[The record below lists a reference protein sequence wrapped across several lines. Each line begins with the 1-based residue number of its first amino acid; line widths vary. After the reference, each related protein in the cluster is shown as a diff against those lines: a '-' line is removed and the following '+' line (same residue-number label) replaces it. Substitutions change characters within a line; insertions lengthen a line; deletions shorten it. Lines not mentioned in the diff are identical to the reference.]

1 MLIDKDELEQLKA
14 NLHSSEVLYQWECV
28 AFSERRGDI
37 ARWVIG
43 IFAGF
48 LPALLFIPLGDIPFN
63 SKGFWGVMIF
73 GIVFALVARYLFM
86 PDHRYCYS
94 LTQAG
99 VHYTDQE
106 VIPDAAYTFVRGFAW
121 VGIAVCLLALAV
133 VGPLAFVGAGGFAL
147 LAFGL
152 TKFHPTVHQKEFYF
166 ADQLI
171 IFDPIKEKMLI
182 FNTELVRDPIFIF
195 SFMGTLYFNS
205 FDEKNRV
212 MALIKN
218 VHNNIDYCPLQRV
231 NDEFKH
237 RKYQQALKDE

>member
-1 MLIDKDELEQLKA
+1 M
-14 NLHSSEVLYQWECV
+14 
-28 AFSERRGDI
+28 
-37 ARWVIG
+37 ARWFCA

-48 LPALLFIPLGDIPFN
+48 LLPSLFLVFGDIAFN
-63 SKGFWGVMIF
+63 STEFWGFISF
-73 GIVFALVARYLFM
+73 GAAGMAAVRYLFM

-99 VHYTDQE
+99 LHYTDQE

-152 TKFHPTVHQKEFYF
+152 TNFRPTVDHENVYF

-171 IFDPIKEKMLI
+171 LFDPIKEKIVILE
-182 FNTELVRDPIFIF
+182 TESVRDPRFGASIFF
-195 SFMGTLYFNS
+195 SS
-205 FDEKNRV
+205 FDEKNRFIELV
-212 MALIKN
+212 KSA
-218 VHNNIDYCPLQRV
+218 HNNLDYLPLQRV
-231 NDEFKH
+231 KDKYKH
-237 RKYQQALKDE
+237 PIFNQELKEE

>member
-14 NLHSSEVLYQWECV
+14 KLHSSEVIYQWDSV
-28 AFSERRGDI
+28 AYGERRAEIFRVFGAISAGIVPLWPFIFFADI
-37 ARWVIG
+37 Q
-43 IFAGF
+43 
-48 LPALLFIPLGDIPFN
+48 FN
-63 SKGFWGVMIF
+63 SKEFWGFISF
-73 GIVFALVARYLFM
+73 GLAGMAAVRYLFM

-152 TKFHPTVHQKEFYF
+152 TNFHPTVHQKEFYF

-171 IFDPIKEKMLI
+171 VFDPIKEKMVDL
-182 FNTELVRDPIFIF
+182 NTDSTDEPWFDRRLFFSSLDEKTHFIELVKSI
-195 SFMGTLYFNS
+195 
-205 FDEKNRV
+205 
-212 MALIKN
+212 
-218 VHNNIDYCPLQRV
+218 HNNVDYLPLQRV
-231 NDEFKH
+231 NDQYKH
-237 RKYQQALKDE
+237 PIFNQELKEE

>member
-1 MLIDKDELEQLKA
+1 MLIDKDELERLKEQLH
-14 NLHSSEVLYQWECV
+14 NSEVLYQWECTTGDMNESYLSRWLTAIGV
-28 AFSERRGDI
+28 GFLLPSLFLVFGDI
-37 ARWVIG
+37 A
-43 IFAGF
+43 
-48 LPALLFIPLGDIPFN
+48 FN
-63 SKGFWGVMIF
+63 STEFWGFISF
-73 GIVFALVARYLFM
+73 GAAGMAAVRYLFM

-152 TKFHPTVHQKEFYF
+152 TNFRPTVDHENVYF

-171 IFDPIKEKMLI
+171 LFDPIKEKMAILE
-182 FNTELVRDPIFIF
+182 TESVRDPRFGASIFF
-195 SFMGTLYFNS
+195 GS
-205 FDEKNRV
+205 FDEKQRFIELV
-212 MALIKN
+212 KGFHHN
-218 VHNNIDYCPLQRV
+218 VDYCPLQRV
-231 NDEFKH
+231 NDQFKH
-237 RKYQQALKDE
+237 RKYHQELKDE

>member
-1 MLIDKDELEQLKA
+1 MLIDKQELELLKQ
-14 NLHSSEVLYQWECV
+14 NLHSSEVIHQWECTT
-28 AFSERRGDI
+28 GDI
-37 ARWVIG
+37 SNMARWFCS

-48 LPALLFIPLGDIPFN
+48 LLPSLFLLFADIAFN
-63 SKGFWGVMIF
+63 SKEFWGFISF
-73 GIVFALVARYLFM
+73 GVAGMAAVRYLFM

-99 VHYTDQE
+99 IYYTDQE

-152 TKFHPTVHQKEFYF
+152 TNFRPTVDHENVYF

-171 IFDPIKEKMLI
+171 LFDPIKEKMVILE
-182 FNTELVRDPIFIF
+182 TESMRDPRFGASIFF
-195 SFMGTLYFNS
+195 SS
-205 FDEKNRV
+205 FDEKNRFIELV
-212 MALIKN
+212 KSA
-218 VHNNIDYCPLQRV
+218 HNNLDYLPLQRV
-231 NDEFKH
+231 KDKYKH
-237 RKYQQALKDE
+237 PIFNQELKEE

>member
-37 ARWVIG
+37 ARWIIAVI
-43 IFAGF
+43 AGF
-48 LPALLFIPLGDIPFN
+48 LLPSLFLVFGDIAFN
-63 SKGFWGVMIF
+63 STEFWGFISF
-73 GIVFALVARYLFM
+73 GLAGMSAGRYLLM
-86 PDHRYCYS
+86 SDHRYCYS

-152 TKFHPTVHQKEFYF
+152 TNFRPTVKHEDVYF
-166 ADQLI
+166 AEQLI
-171 IFDPIKEKMLI
+171 LFDPIKEKMLI
-182 FNTELVRDPIFIF
+182 LNTELLRDPRFI
-195 SFMGTLYFNS
+195 GTLFFSS
-205 FDEKNRV
+205 FDEKNHV
-212 MALIKN
+212 MGLIKN
-218 VHNNIDYCPLQRV
+218 VHNNVDYCPLQRV
-231 NDEFKH
+231 NDQSKH
-237 RKYQQALKDE
+237 RKYQQALKEE

>member
-14 NLHSSEVLYQWECV
+14 KLHSSEVIYQWDSV
-28 AFSERRGDI
+28 AYGERRAEIFRVFGAISAGLVPLWPFIFFADI
-37 ARWVIG
+37 Q
-43 IFAGF
+43 
-48 LPALLFIPLGDIPFN
+48 FN
-63 SKGFWGVMIF
+63 SKEFWGFIGFSLAGM
-73 GIVFALVARYLFM
+73 AAARYLFM

-99 VHYTDQE
+99 IYYTDQE

-152 TKFHPTVHQKEFYF
+152 TNFHPTVHQKDVYF

-171 IFDPIKEKMLI
+171 LFDPIKEKMVKL
-182 FNTELVRDPIFIF
+182 NSESRRHPRF
-195 SFMGTLYFNS
+195 SRTLFFSS
-205 FDEKNRV
+205 FDEKTRFIELV
-212 MALIKN
+212 KSIHIN
-218 VHNNIDYCPLQRV
+218 VDYLPLQRV
-231 NDEFKH
+231 NDQYKH
-237 RKYQQALKDE
+237 PIFNQELKEE

>member
-37 ARWVIG
+37 ARWIIAVI
-43 IFAGF
+43 AGF
-48 LPALLFIPLGDIPFN
+48 LLPSLFLVFGDIAFN
-63 SKGFWGVMIF
+63 STEFWGFISF
-73 GIVFALVARYLFM
+73 GLAGMSAGRYLLM

-152 TKFHPTVHQKEFYF
+152 TNFRPTVKHEDVYF
-166 ADQLI
+166 AEQLI
-171 IFDPIKEKMLI
+171 LFDPIKEKMVD
-182 FNTELVRDPIFIF
+182 FE
-195 SFMGTLYFNS
+195 
-205 FDEKNRV
+205 
-212 MALIKN
+212 
-218 VHNNIDYCPLQRV
+218 H
-231 NDEFKH
+231 
-237 RKYQQALKDE
+237 

>member
-1 MLIDKDELEQLKA
+1 MLIDKQELERLKEQLH
-14 NLHSSEVLYQWECV
+14 NSEVLYQWECV

-37 ARWVIG
+37 ARWMIAVI
-43 IFAGF
+43 AGF
-48 LPALLFIPLGDIPFN
+48 LLPSLFIVFGDIAFN
-63 SKGFWGVMIF
+63 STEFWGFISF
-73 GIVFALVARYLFM
+73 GLAGMSAGRYLLM

-99 VHYTDQE
+99 IHYTDQE

-152 TKFHPTVHQKEFYF
+152 TNFRPTVHQKEFYF
-166 ADQLI
+166 AEQLI
-171 IFDPIKEKMLI
+171 LFDPIKEKMLI

-195 SFMGTLYFNS
+195 MGILYFNS
-205 FDEKNRV
+205 FDEKTRV
-212 MALIKN
+212 MTLIKSM
-218 VHNNIDYCPLQRV
+218 HNNIDYCPLQRV
-231 NDEFKH
+231 NDQSKH
-237 RKYQQALKDE
+237 RKYHQELKEE

>member
-14 NLHSSEVLYQWECV
+14 NLHSSEVLHQWECV

-37 ARWVIG
+37 ARWFIG

-63 SKGFWGVMIF
+63 SKGFWGFMIF
-73 GIVFALVARYLFM
+73 GIVFVLVARYLFM

-99 VHYTDQE
+99 IHYTDQE

-152 TKFHPTVHQKEFYF
+152 TNFRPTVDHENVYF

-171 IFDPIKEKMLI
+171 LFDPIKEKMVILE
-182 FNTELVRDPIFIF
+182 TESVRDPRFGASIFF
-195 SFMGTLYFNS
+195 SS
-205 FDEKNRV
+205 FDEKNRFIELV
-212 MALIKN
+212 KSA
-218 VHNNIDYCPLQRV
+218 HNNLDYLPLQRV
-231 NDEFKH
+231 KDKYKH
-237 RKYQQALKDE
+237 PIFNQELKEE

>member
-14 NLHSSEVLYQWECV
+14 NLHSSEVIHQWECTT
-28 AFSERRGDI
+28 GDI
-37 ARWVIG
+37 SNMARWFCS

-48 LPALLFIPLGDIPFN
+48 LLPSLFLVFADIAFN
-63 SKGFWGVMIF
+63 SKEFWGFISF
-73 GIVFALVARYLFM
+73 GVAGMAAVRYLFM

-99 VHYTDQE
+99 IYYTDQE

-152 TKFHPTVHQKEFYF
+152 TNFHPTVHQKDVYF

-171 IFDPIKEKMLI
+171 LFDPIKEKMLI
-182 FNTELVRDPIFIF
+182 LNTELLRDPRFI
-195 SFMGTLYFNS
+195 GTLFFSS
-205 FDEKNRV
+205 FDEKNHV
-212 MALIKN
+212 MGLIKN
-218 VHNNIDYCPLQRV
+218 VHNNVDYCPLQRV
-231 NDEFKH
+231 NDQSKH
-237 RKYQQALKDE
+237 RKYQQALKEE

>member
-37 ARWVIG
+37 ARWFIG

-63 SKGFWGVMIF
+63 SKGFWGFMIF

-99 VHYTDQE
+99 IHYTDQE

-152 TKFHPTVHQKEFYF
+152 T
-166 ADQLI
+166 
-171 IFDPIKEKMLI
+171 
-182 FNTELVRDPIFIF
+182 N
-195 SFMGTLYFNS
+195 
-205 FDEKNRV
+205 
-212 MALIKN
+212 
-218 VHNNIDYCPLQRV
+218 
-231 NDEFKH
+231 
-237 RKYQQALKDE
+237 

>member
-1 MLIDKDELEQLKA
+1 MLIDKDELERLKEQLH
-14 NLHSSEVLYQWECV
+14 NSEVLYQWECTTGDMNESYLSRWLTAIGV
-28 AFSERRGDI
+28 GFLLPSLFLVFGDI
-37 ARWVIG
+37 A
-43 IFAGF
+43 
-48 LPALLFIPLGDIPFN
+48 FN
-63 SKGFWGVMIF
+63 STEFWGFISF
-73 GIVFALVARYLFM
+73 GAVGMAAVRYLFM

-152 TKFHPTVHQKEFYF
+152 TNFRPTVDHENVYF

-171 IFDPIKEKMLI
+171 VFDPIKEKMAILE
-182 FNTELVRDPIFIF
+182 TESVRDPRFGASIFF
-195 SFMGTLYFNS
+195 GS
-205 FDEKNRV
+205 FDEKQRFIELV
-212 MALIKN
+212 KGFHHN
-218 VHNNIDYCPLQRV
+218 VDYCPLQRV
-231 NDEFKH
+231 NDQFKH
-237 RKYQQALKDE
+237 RKYHQELKDE

>member
-1 MLIDKDELEQLKA
+1 MLIDKDELERLKEQLH
-14 NLHSSEVLYQWECV
+14 NSEVFYQWECTTGDMNESYLSRWLTAIGV
-28 AFSERRGDI
+28 GFLLPSLFLVFGDI
-37 ARWVIG
+37 A
-43 IFAGF
+43 
-48 LPALLFIPLGDIPFN
+48 FN
-63 SKGFWGVMIF
+63 STEFWGFISF
-73 GIVFALVARYLFM
+73 GAAGMAAVRYLFM

-152 TKFHPTVHQKEFYF
+152 TNFRPTVDHENVYF

-171 IFDPIKEKMLI
+171 LFDPIKEKMAILE
-182 FNTELVRDPIFIF
+182 TESVRDPRFGASIFF
-195 SFMGTLYFNS
+195 GS
-205 FDEKNRV
+205 FDEKQRFIELV
-212 MALIKN
+212 KGFHHN
-218 VHNNIDYCPLQRV
+218 VDYCPLQRV
-231 NDEFKH
+231 NDQFKH
-237 RKYQQALKDE
+237 RKYHQELKDE

>member
-63 SKGFWGVMIF
+63 SKGFWGFMIF

-133 VGPLAFVGAGGFAL
+133 VGTLAFVGAGGFAL

-152 TKFHPTVHQKEFYF
+152 TNFRPTVDHENVYF

-171 IFDPIKEKMLI
+171 VFDPIKEKMVIL
-182 FNTELVRDPIFIF
+182 NTESVRDPRFRRSLF
-195 SFMGTLYFNS
+195 FGS
-205 FDEKNRV
+205 FDEKQRFIELV
-212 MALIKN
+212 KGLHHN
-218 VHNNIDYCPLQRV
+218 VDYCPLQRV
-231 NDEFKH
+231 NDQFEH
-237 RKYQQALKDE
+237 RKYQQELKEE

>member
-14 NLHSSEVLYQWECV
+14 KLHSSEVIHQWVCIT
-28 AFSERRGDI
+28 GDI
-37 ARWVIG
+37 SNMARWFCA

-48 LPALLFIPLGDIPFN
+48 LLPSLFLVFGDIAFN
-63 SKGFWGVMIF
+63 SAEFWGFISF
-73 GIVFALVARYLFM
+73 GTAGMAAVRYLFM

-94 LTQAG
+94 LTQVG

-152 TKFHPTVHQKEFYF
+152 TNFHPTVHQKEVYF
-166 ADQLI
+166 AKQLI
-171 IFDPIKEKMLI
+171 VFDPIKEKMVDL
-182 FNTELVRDPIFIF
+182 NTDSTDQPWFDRRLFFSSLDEKTHFIELVKSI
-195 SFMGTLYFNS
+195 
-205 FDEKNRV
+205 
-212 MALIKN
+212 
-218 VHNNIDYCPLQRV
+218 HNNVDYLALQRV
-231 NDEFKH
+231 NDQYKH
-237 RKYQQALKDE
+237 PIFNQELKEE

>member
-43 IFAGF
+43 IVAGF

-106 VIPDAAYTFVRGFAW
+106 VVPDAAYTFVRGFAW

-152 TKFHPTVHQKEFYF
+152 TNFRPTVDHENVYF

-171 IFDPIKEKMLI
+171 VFDPIKEKMVIL
-182 FNTELVRDPIFIF
+182 NTESVRDPRFRRSLF
-195 SFMGTLYFNS
+195 FGS
-205 FDEKNRV
+205 FDEKQRFIELV
-212 MALIKN
+212 KGLHHN
-218 VHNNIDYCPLQRV
+218 VDYCPLQRV
-231 NDEFKH
+231 NDQFEH
-237 RKYQQALKDE
+237 RKYQQELKEE

>member
-37 ARWVIG
+37 ARWIIAVI
-43 IFAGF
+43 AGF
-48 LPALLFIPLGDIPFN
+48 LLPSLFLVFGDIAFN
-63 SKGFWGVMIF
+63 STEFWGFISF
-73 GIVFALVARYLFM
+73 GLAGMSAGRYLLM

-94 LTQAG
+94 LTQVG
-99 VHYTDQE
+99 IHYTDQE

-152 TKFHPTVHQKEFYF
+152 TNFRPTVDHENVYF

-171 IFDPIKEKMLI
+171 LFDPIKEKMVIL
-182 FNTELVRDPIFIF
+182 NTESVRDPRFRRSLF
-195 SFMGTLYFNS
+195 FGS
-205 FDEKNRV
+205 FDEKQRFIELV
-212 MALIKN
+212 KGF
-218 VHNNIDYCPLQRV
+218 HHNIDYCPLQRA
-231 NDEFKH
+231 NDRFKR
-237 RKYQQALKDE
+237 RKYHQELKEE

>member
-63 SKGFWGVMIF
+63 SKGFWGFMIF

-152 TKFHPTVHQKEFYF
+152 TNFRPTVDHENVYF

-171 IFDPIKEKMLI
+171 LFDPIKEKMAILE
-182 FNTELVRDPIFIF
+182 TESVRDPRFGASIFF
-195 SFMGTLYFNS
+195 GS
-205 FDEKNRV
+205 FDEKQRFIELV
-212 MALIKN
+212 KGFHHN
-218 VHNNIDYCPLQRV
+218 VDYCPLQRV
-231 NDEFKH
+231 NDQFKH
-237 RKYQQALKDE
+237 RKYHQVLKEE

>member
-14 NLHSSEVLYQWECV
+14 NLHSSEVIHQWECTT
-28 AFSERRGDI
+28 GDI
-37 ARWVIG
+37 SNMARWFCS

-48 LPALLFIPLGDIPFN
+48 LLPSLFLLFADIAFN
-63 SKGFWGVMIF
+63 SKEFWGFISF
-73 GIVFALVARYLFM
+73 GVAGMAAVRYLFM

-99 VHYTDQE
+99 IYYTDQE

-152 TKFHPTVHQKEFYF
+152 TNFRPTVHQNEFYF
-166 ADQLI
+166 AEQLI
-171 IFDPIKEKMLI
+171 VFDPIKEKMLI

-195 SFMGTLYFNS
+195 IGKVYFNS
-205 FDEKNRV
+205 FDEKTRV

-231 NDEFKH
+231 NDQFEH
-237 RKYQQALKDE
+237 RKYHQVLKEE

>member
-37 ARWVIG
+37 ARWIIAVI
-43 IFAGF
+43 AGF
-48 LPALLFIPLGDIPFN
+48 LLPSLFLVFGDIAFN
-63 SKGFWGVMIF
+63 STEFWGFISF
-73 GIVFALVARYLFM
+73 GLAGMSAGRYLLM

-152 TKFHPTVHQKEFYF
+152 TNFRPTVKHEDVYF
-166 ADQLI
+166 AEQLI
-171 IFDPIKEKMLI
+171 LFDPIKEKMLI
-182 FNTELVRDPIFIF
+182 LNTELLRDPRFI
-195 SFMGTLYFNS
+195 GTLFFSS
-205 FDEKNRV
+205 FDEKNHV
-212 MALIKN
+212 MGLIKN
-218 VHNNIDYCPLQRV
+218 VHNNVDYCPLQRV
-231 NDEFKH
+231 NDQSKH
-237 RKYQQALKDE
+237 RKYQQALKEE

>member
-14 NLHSSEVLYQWECV
+14 NLHSSEVLYQWECTTGDMNESYLSRWLTAIGV
-28 AFSERRGDI
+28 GFLLPSLFLVFGDI
-37 ARWVIG
+37 A
-43 IFAGF
+43 
-48 LPALLFIPLGDIPFN
+48 FN
-63 SKGFWGVMIF
+63 STEFWGFISF
-73 GIVFALVARYLFM
+73 GAAGMAVVRYLFM

-121 VGIAVCLLALAV
+121 VGIAVCLLALAI

-152 TKFHPTVHQKEFYF
+152 TNFRPTVHQNEFYF
-166 ADQLI
+166 AEQLI
-171 IFDPIKEKMLI
+171 VFDPIKEKMLI

-195 SFMGTLYFNS
+195 IGKVYFNS
-205 FDEKNRV
+205 FDEKTRV

-231 NDEFKH
+231 NDQFKH
-237 RKYQQALKDE
+237 RKYHQELKEE

>member
-37 ARWVIG
+37 ARWIIAVI
-43 IFAGF
+43 AGF
-48 LPALLFIPLGDIPFN
+48 LLPSLFLVFGDIAFN
-63 SKGFWGVMIF
+63 STEFWGVISF
-73 GIVFALVARYLFM
+73 GLAGMSAGRYLLM

-152 TKFHPTVHQKEFYF
+152 TNFHPTVHQKEFYF

-171 IFDPIKEKMLI
+171 VFDPIKEKMLI

-237 RKYQQALKDE
+237 RKGFVA

>member
-1 MLIDKDELEQLKA
+1 MLIDKQELELLKQ
-14 NLHSSEVLYQWECV
+14 NLHSSEVIHQWECTT
-28 AFSERRGDI
+28 GDI
-37 ARWVIG
+37 SNMARWFCA

-48 LPALLFIPLGDIPFN
+48 LLPSLFLLFADIAFN
-63 SKGFWGVMIF
+63 SKEFWGFISF
-73 GIVFALVARYLFM
+73 GVAGMAAVRYLFM

-99 VHYTDQE
+99 IYYTDQE

-152 TKFHPTVHQKEFYF
+152 TNFRPTVDHENVYF

-171 IFDPIKEKMLI
+171 LFDPIKEKMVILE
-182 FNTELVRDPIFIF
+182 TESMRDPRFGASIFF
-195 SFMGTLYFNS
+195 SS
-205 FDEKNRV
+205 FDEKNRFIELV
-212 MALIKN
+212 KSA
-218 VHNNIDYCPLQRV
+218 HNNLDYLPLQRV
-231 NDEFKH
+231 KDKYKH
-237 RKYQQALKDE
+237 PIFNQELKEE

>member
-37 ARWVIG
+37 ARWFIG

-63 SKGFWGVMIF
+63 SKVFWGFMIF

-152 TKFHPTVHQKEFYF
+152 TNFHPTVHKKEVYF

-171 IFDPIKEKMLI
+171 VFDPIKEKMVDL
-182 FNTELVRDPIFIF
+182 NTDSTDEPWFDRRLFFSSLDEKTHFIELVKSI
-195 SFMGTLYFNS
+195 
-205 FDEKNRV
+205 
-212 MALIKN
+212 
-218 VHNNIDYCPLQRV
+218 HNNVDYLPLQRV
-231 NDEFKH
+231 NDQYKH
-237 RKYQQALKDE
+237 PIFNQELKEE

>member
-1 MLIDKDELEQLKA
+1 MLIDKDELERLKEQLH
-14 NLHSSEVLYQWECV
+14 NSEVLYQWECTTGDMNESYLSRWLTAIGV
-28 AFSERRGDI
+28 GFLLPSLFLLFADI
-37 ARWVIG
+37 A
-43 IFAGF
+43 
-48 LPALLFIPLGDIPFN
+48 FN
-63 SKGFWGVMIF
+63 SKEFWGFISF
-73 GIVFALVARYLFM
+73 GVAGMAAVRYLFM

-99 VHYTDQE
+99 IYYTDQE

-152 TKFHPTVHQKEFYF
+152 TNFRPTVHQNEFYF
-166 ADQLI
+166 AEQLI
-171 IFDPIKEKMLI
+171 VFDPIKEKMLI

-195 SFMGTLYFNS
+195 IGKVYFNS
-205 FDEKNRV
+205 FDEKTRV

-231 NDEFKH
+231 NDQFKH
-237 RKYQQALKDE
+237 RKYQQELKEE